1 MKAAAVYKRANRIY
15 LHASSKT
22 TAGVWIA
29 TPPFI
34 QVDSGSSPS
43 DLGKSVMDA
52 LGGSQALVPHPTK
65 WSGLLAPL
73 LEQAGVK
80 SWETFM
86 RKSQCLN
93 LEATEDRLKLIPNRN
108 LGTTEGFEPM
118 LDKAIDVPLTSSPD
132 QTGTALTDALALCQ

>member
-1 MKAAAVYKRANRIY
+1 M
-15 LHASSKT
+15 
-22 TAGVWIA
+22 
-29 TPPFI
+29 
-34 QVDSGSSPS
+34 
-43 DLGKSVMDA
+43 
-52 LGGSQALVPHPTK
+52 
-65 WSGLLAPL
+65 APL

-86 RKSQCLN
+86 RKAQCLN

>member
-1 MKAAAVYKRANRIY
+1 MKAATVYKRANRIY

-52 LGGSQALVPHPTK
+52 LGGSQALVPHPAK

-132 QTGTALTDALALCQ
+132 QIGTALTDALALCQ